1 MRASRMLPIGE
12 VLRDMRKQIG
22 MTQEDVAL
30 RACISQQLVAAFES
44 GKRRPSIEML
54 ALLAKALGI
63 EPAELMQRAVDLHR
77 QRRSTKG
84 VVVG

>member
-1 MRASRMLPIGE
+1 
-12 VLRDMRKQIG
+12 
-22 MTQEDVAL
+22 
-30 RACISQQLVAAFES
+30 
-44 GKRRPSIEML
+44 ML